1 MNEKEEAL
9 IDKDWLTVQNY
20 QFKIL
25 VMIAVLAENHLAFR
39 GKLKDMCDF
48 LGVSNQ
54 ASNTNKIKDAI
65 AALEKKGDVLVL
77 KQGQTWTLTLSVKAE
92 RKQKVIRIKNA
103 WIKAIQQ
110 YKAPEDQAVSW
121 DNILKVF
128 VYLCA
133 DKKEIKTYEEIAGDL
148 ALTHRIVRRAVY
160 ALDAIDLDDI
170 TFKRKL
176 AWFKNNHNEFKVAGQ
191 RMEIGLDFEKM

>member
-1 MNEKEEAL
+1 MDEKEAF
-9 IDKDWLTVQNY
+9 IDKDWLTMQNY

-54 ASNTNKIKDAI
+54 TANTNKIKGAI
-65 AALEKKGDVLVL
+65 EALEKSGDILVIRE
-77 KQGQTWTLTLSVKAE
+77 GHTWTLTLSVKAE
-92 RKQKVIRIKNA
+92 RKPKIIKIKNA
-103 WIKAIQQ
+103 WIKLIQQ
-110 YKAPEDQAVSW
+110 HQAPEGKEVAWESV
-121 DNILKVF
+121 LKVF

-133 DKKEIKTYEEIAGDL
+133 DKKEVKDYKIIADEL
-148 ALTHRIVRRAVY
+148 NLKYDSVKRSIY
-160 ALDAIDLDDI
+160 ALDGIDFNDI

-176 AWFKNNHNEFKVAGQ
+176 AWFKDNNDEFKVSGQ
-191 RMEIGLDFEKM
+191 KIDIGYNFN

>member
-1 MNEKEEAL
+1 MDEKEAF
-9 IDKDWLTVQNY
+9 IDKDWLTMQNY

-54 ASNTNKIKDAI
+54 TANTNKIKGAI
-65 AALEKKGDVLVL
+65 EALEKSGDILVIRE
-77 KQGQTWTLTLSVKAE
+77 GHTWTLTLSVKAE
-92 RKQKVIRIKNA
+92 RKPKIIKIKNA
-103 WIKAIQQ
+103 WVKLIQQ
-110 YKAPEDQAVSW
+110 YQAPEGKEVAWENV
-121 DNILKVF
+121 LKVF

-133 DKKEIKTYEEIAGDL
+133 DKKEVKDYKIIADEL
-148 ALTHRIVRRAVY
+148 NLKYDSVKRSIY
-160 ALDAIDLDDI
+160 ALDGIDFNDI

-176 AWFKNNHNEFKVAGQ
+176 AWFKDNNDEFKVSGQ
-191 RMEIGLDFEKM
+191 KIDIGYNFN